1 MTARDWR
8 RNSAATIFLGIK
20 SHKILSLKVLILLD
34 ITGNFRY
41 NQSMETQEITI
52 EKLLV
57 LIDEK
62 DHRIAELENQVQW
75 LMEQFHLA
83 KHKQFGASSE
93 QTDMNQLNLFNEAE
107 QTAAL
112 TALDPEITE
121 VKAHYRK
128 KTRLTTDKLPEDL
141 PVEVV
146 EHELP
151 EEKRIC
157 PDCGCDLHKMGEDV
171 LEVLKIIPA
180 KAVIVRHVRH
190 VYACRRCETS
200 SDHVPIVKA
209 EMPEPVIK
217 GGFASPEAIA
227 HIATQKFVM
236 GSPLYR
242 QEQEWTLSGIL
253 LSRQTMSN
261 WLLKAC
267 NNWLEPIYEEMKR
280 RLCEHEVLHADE
292 TTLQVL
298 HEDGKPAQSK
308 SYMWL
313 YRTSGEAK
321 HQIVL
326 YDYQPNR
333 KAENPEGFLRSFK
346 GYLHAD
352 GYDGYHRLPDNITVV
367 GCWAHARRKFDEL
380 LQTIPK
386 DKRASSDAAKGL
398 AYCDK
403 LFHLEKQFAL
413 LCPENRFEE
422 RERLSKP
429 LMDEFYAWVGSLREV
444 PKSLM
449 GKAIYYAESQRKYL
463 ERYLLDGRLEISNN
477 RAERTIRPFVMGRK
491 NWLFSNTPN
500 GARASAIYYSLIVS
514 AKENG
519 LNPFEYLAWILTNA
533 PNLGRPGYITKTE
546 DFLPGSAAIP
556 ERVFSPKPKSEKPE
570 KYAWEEDA

>member
-1 MTARDWR
+1 M
-8 RNSAATIFLGIK
+8 SIK
-20 SHKILSLKVLILLD
+20 NLEISSVETTVFLD
-34 ITGNFRY
+34 ISRFFLY
-41 NQSMETQEITI
+41 NQSMGNQEITV

-57 LIDEK
+57 LIEEK
-62 DHRIAELENQVQW
+62 DRQVAELENQVQW
-75 LMEQFHLA
+75 LMDQLRLA

-93 QTDMNQLNLFNEAE
+93 QTDLNQLYLFNEAE

-112 TALDPEITE
+112 TAPEPEITE

-141 PVEVV
+141 PVEII

-151 EEKRIC
+151 EENRIC
-157 PDCGCDLHKMGEDV
+157 PDCNGSLHKMGEDV
-171 LEVLKIIPA
+171 REELKIIPA
-180 KAVIVRHVRH
+180 KAVVVRHVRH
-190 VYACRRCETS
+190 VYACRNCEAS

-209 EMPEPVIK
+209 DMPEPVIK
-217 GGFASPEAIA
+217 GGFASPEAVS

-242 QEQEWTLSGIL
+242 QEQEWTQNGIL

-261 WLLKAC
+261 WLIKAC
-267 NNWLEPIYEEMKR
+267 ENWLEPIYSEMKR
-280 RLCEHEVLHADE
+280 RLCAHEVLHADE

-333 KAENPEGFLRSFK
+333 KAENPEGFLRDFK
-346 GYLHAD
+346 GFLHAD
-352 GYDGYHRLPDNITVV
+352 GYDGYHRLPDNITVI

-386 DKRASSDAAKGL
+386 DKRDTSDAAKGI

-403 LFHLEKQFAL
+403 LFRLEKQFAL
-413 LCPENRFEE
+413 LSPENRFRE
-422 RERLSKP
+422 REHFSKP
-429 LMDEFYAWVGSLREV
+429 LMEEFYTWLGSLRES

-500 GARASAIYYSLIVS
+500 GARASAVYYSLIVS

-519 LNPFEYLAWILTNA
+519 LNPFEYLTWILTNA
-533 PNLGRPGYITKTE
+533 PNLGRPGYIAKAE

-556 ERVFSPKPKSEKPE
+556 ERVFSPKPKSEEPE